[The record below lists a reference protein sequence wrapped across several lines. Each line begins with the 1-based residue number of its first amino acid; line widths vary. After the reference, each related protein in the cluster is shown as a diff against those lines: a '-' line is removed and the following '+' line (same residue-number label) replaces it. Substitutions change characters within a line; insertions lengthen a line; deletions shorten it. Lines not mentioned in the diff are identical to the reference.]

1 MVQSPFSP
9 WDIQPEE
16 SLELSL
22 TWSLKLSIVWRR
34 TVDMRGSPSDR
45 KGCVWARA
53 KRMPLTH

>member
-34 TVDMRGSPSDR
+34 TVDVRG
-45 KGCVWARA
+45 
-53 KRMPLTH
+53 